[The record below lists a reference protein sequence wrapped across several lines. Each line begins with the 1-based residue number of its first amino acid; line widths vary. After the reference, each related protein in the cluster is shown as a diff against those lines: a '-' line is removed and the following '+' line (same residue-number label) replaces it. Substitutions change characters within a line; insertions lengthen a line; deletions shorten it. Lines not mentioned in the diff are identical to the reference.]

1 MQSKNRKPK
10 STVSHR
16 IANLFKKIDFLGE
29 EIGFKIEGS
38 NQYNSILGTVIS
50 LIVISFVL
58 RFTIIKYTIMT
69 NVEDTSH
76 QTTKI
81 NNDINISQT
90 FGADKTNFN
99 MAFGMFNVFT
109 GEVLDPKGYPD
120 FFQWKVANFKLKSV
134 EPPDL

>member
-1 MQSKNRKPK
+1 
-10 STVSHR
+10 
-16 IANLFKKIDFLGE
+16 
-29 EIGFKIEGS
+29 
-38 NQYNSILGTVIS
+38 
-50 LIVISFVL
+50 
-58 RFTIIKYTIMT
+58 MT